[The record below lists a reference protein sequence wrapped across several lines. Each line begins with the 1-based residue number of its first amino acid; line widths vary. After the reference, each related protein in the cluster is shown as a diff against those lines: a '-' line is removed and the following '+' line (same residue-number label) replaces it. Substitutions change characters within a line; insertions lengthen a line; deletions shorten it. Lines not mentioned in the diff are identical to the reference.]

1 MGNIFS
7 KIGDIAQAPF
17 DALIGRPIEAVVSGV
32 GQALRTVTGAEQ
44 AAKAAERAAETQQ
57 AYGSEAIQEQRRQ
70 FDRLISLLSPYE
82 QMGAPAAVRQVTYER
97 ALVEPSFAALRDVLI
112 PQAAGQAGALQT
124 LAGLAPGAATA
135 LQQTIAQQ
143 RAGELG
149 QVAGAV
155 PGALEEARR
164 IAQAGGAQ
172 QAQLQQLAGFAP
184 GALAQQA
191 QFAQAGVEAL
201 QQQRALS
208 GAAGPQA
215 QQQAIAAIEQ
225 SPEFQ
230 AAVQQ
235 GESAIL
241 QNASATGGLR
251 GGNVQAALAQYR
263 PQLLNQFIQ
272 QKYQQLGGLAQSGL
286 ETARGIT
293 ALGAGLGETIS
304 GRGAQAAQNLL
315 GLGTQTAESL
325 TGRGAQ
331 AAQNLLG
338 LGAGVSQQ
346 LFGTGA
352 QAAQNAAQMGQGIG
366 ETLLRLAQSSAA
378 GQAGAGMQSAQ
389 QIGSLL
395 GDIGAAR
402 AGGQLAAGARQ
413 SQLFGDLLKLGG
425 AAYGA
430 GLSI

>member
-32 GQALRTVTGAEQ
+32 GQALGTVTGAEQ

-82 QMGAPAAVRQVTYER
+82 QMGAPAAVRQVIYER

>member
-32 GQALRTVTGAEQ
+32 GQALGTVTGAEQ

-82 QMGAPAAVRQVTYER
+82 QMGAPAAVRQAIYER

-251 GGNVQAALAQYR
+251 GGNLQAALAQYR

-331 AAQNLLG
+331 AAQNLLE

-346 LFGTGA
+346 LFETGD

-366 ETLLRLAQSSAA
+366 ETLLRLAQSLAA
-378 GQAGAGMQSAQ
+378 GLAGAGMQSAQ

>member
-32 GQALRTVTGAEQ
+32 GQALGTVTGAEQ

-82 QMGAPAAVRQVTYER
+82 QMGAPAAVRQAIYER

-378 GQAGAGMQSAQ
+378 GQAGAGILSAK

>member
-82 QMGAPAAVRQVTYER
+82 QMGAPAAVRQAIYER

-124 LAGLAPGAATA
+124 LAGVAPGAATA